1 MFYLL
6 ETYLVGISDGIV
18 ATIKLIHKN
27 RGKVRPTTEAV
38 QLEKLISFSDFT
50 AALDERFGMVA
61 LRLSTEHDPR
71 VELKLG
77 RIDGLRIAARELSQ
91 HARVYVRETIRTQVD
106 LFDVG
111 VESSTTAQAERALP
125 YHRYAIVVQ
134 EHPLQRLLVRL
145 AVEREVVYSPD
156 RMCLRGQV

>member
-1 MFYLL
+1 
-6 ETYLVGISDGIV
+6 
-18 ATIKLIHKN
+18 
-27 RGKVRPTTEAV
+27 
-38 QLEKLISFSDFT
+38 
-50 AALDERFGMVA
+50 MVA

-91 HARVYVRETIRTQVD
+91 HARVYVRETAIRAQVD
-106 LFDVG
+106 LFDVR
-111 VESSTTAQAERALP
+111 VESSTTAHAKRTLP

-145 AVEREVVYSPD
+145 AVERVVVDSTD
-156 RMCLRGQV
+156 RMRLGG